1 MDYLFN
7 SESKLELL
15 KKLSIWS
22 YQEKNIKQDYDIND
36 INIFMNYYVLYPE
49 NVKYL
54 LALLMVN
61 GQLILLSQKLIGL
74 IG

>member
-22 YQEKNIKQDYDIND
+22 PQEKNIKQDYDIND
-36 INIFMNYYVLYPE
+36 INDINDIDIFMNYYVC
-49 NVKYL
+49 
-54 LALLMVN
+54 
-61 GQLILLSQKLIGL
+61 IDQKI
-74 IG
+74 IE

>member
-22 YQEKNIKQDYDIND
+22 SQEK
-36 INIFMNYYVLYPE
+36 

>member
-22 YQEKNIKQDYDIND
+22 SQEKNIKQYYDIND
-36 INIFMNYYVLYPE
+36 INDIDIFMNYYVC
-49 NVKYL
+49 
-54 LALLMVN
+54 
-61 GQLILLSQKLIGL
+61 IDQKI
-74 IG
+74 IE

>member
-22 YQEKNIKQDYDIND
+22 PQEKNIKQDESPPI
-36 INIFMNYYVLYPE
+36 IAIVAAKLKLYSHLCQ
-49 NVKYL
+49 L
-54 LALLMVN
+54 LN
-61 GQLILLSQKLIGL
+61 HWNLIILNSPVCKAFCKVF
-74 IG
+74 

>member
-36 INIFMNYYVLYPE
+36 INIFMNYYVFYPE

-74 IG
+74 IE